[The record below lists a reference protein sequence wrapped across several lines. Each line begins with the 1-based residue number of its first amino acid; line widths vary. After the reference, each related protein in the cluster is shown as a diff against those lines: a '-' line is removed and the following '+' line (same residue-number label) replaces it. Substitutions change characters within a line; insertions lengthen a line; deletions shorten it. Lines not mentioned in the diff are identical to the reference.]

1 MGSDIE
7 FRSENRVGVITL
19 NRPEK
24 LNAISGEML
33 QGLSKLLLE
42 CDIDPEVR
50 AIILTGAGRG
60 FCAGLDL
67 ETAGSDGE
75 GTAQGAAG
83 VNINEHPPF
92 VLRRINTPV
101 VCALNGG
108 AAGYGM
114 DLALGC
120 DLVIASDRAKL
131 AAPIRQSLIPESGG
145 TWLLPRLVGW
155 HKACEIVLL
164 GRKLDATEIERLGLC
179 NQVVPHDD
187 LMAEAMAI
195 AAELA
200 ANPPR
205 AMAAAKRAMRAGE
218 TSTFETNANYVMAE
232 LMSLI
237 RTEDFAEGVQAF
249 LEKRTPDFTGR

>member
-1 MGSDIE
+1 MNSDIRFE
-7 FRSENRVGVITL
+7 QEGLVAVITL
-19 NRPEK
+19 DRPEK

-33 QGLSKLLLE
+33 TALSGLLID
-42 CDIDPEVR
+42 CDQDPEVR
-50 AIILTGAGRG
+50 AIVLTGAGRG

-67 ETAGSDGE
+67 QSAGSDGE
-75 GTAQGAAG
+75 GTADSASA
-83 VNINEHPPF
+83 VNIAEHPPF
-92 VLRRINTPV
+92 VLRRINTPI

-120 DLVIASDRAKL
+120 DLVIASEEAKF
-131 AAPIRQSLIPESGG
+131 ASPIRQSLIPESGG

-164 GRKLDATEIERLGLC
+164 GRKLGAAEIERLGLC
-179 NQVVPHDD
+179 NMVVPPDQ
-187 LMAEAMAI
+187 LLQKTMAI
-195 AAELA
+195 AREVA

-205 AMAAAKRAMRAGE
+205 AVAAAKRALRAGE
-218 TSTFETNANYVMAE
+218 TSSFEANANFVMAE

-237 RTEDFAEGVQAF
+237 RTEDFVEGVQAF
-249 LEKRTPDFTGR
+249 LEKRDPDFKGR